1 MSQRGQLGFWDVQT
15 HADVQRQFLFQREL
29 LGVNQRPII

>member
-1 MSQRGQLGFWDVQT
+1 MSQSGQLGFWDVQT
-15 HADVQRQFLFQREL
+15 QADVQRQVLLQSEL